1 MVSQSNLK
9 KIVKELISFYKK
21 FERYRASNDDYL
33 AISIIPS
40 IKLDQYKIFKDEN
53 NEIYGFINWAYLN
66 NKEEK
71 KYRIL
76 KKIEFDKWNS
86 GENVW
91 VHNFVSLKDQEGM
104 TNWLQK
110 YFTEKFN
117 IDKTIKWLRLN
128 ENNIYS
134 YNEVTT
140 KESWLN
146 ND

>member
-1 MVSQSNLK
+1 
-9 KIVKELISFYKK
+9 
-21 FERYRASNDDYL
+21 
-33 AISIIPS
+33 
-40 IKLDQYKIFKDEN
+40 
-53 NEIYGFINWAYLN
+53 
-66 NKEEK
+66 
-71 KYRIL
+71 
-76 KKIEFDKWNS
+76 
-86 GENVW
+86 
-91 VHNFVSLKDQEGM
+91 M

>member
-1 MVSQSNLK
+1 MVSQTNLK

-71 KYRIL
+71 N
-76 KKIEFDKWNS
+76 IE
-86 GENVW
+86 
-91 VHNFVSLKDQEGM
+91 
-104 TNWLQK
+104 
-110 YFTEKFN
+110 Y
-117 IDKTIKWLRLN
+117 
-128 ENNIYS
+128 
-134 YNEVTT
+134 
-140 KESWLN
+140 
-146 ND
+146 